1 MPPSWSTI
9 LFRSGI
15 ASWEQ
20 LERGIGV
27 TRLGRLRAGV
37 KKLFHAGIATWE
49 QLHSAVNPPA
59 ELYLTMAT
67 FNHVLL
73 ETLHM
78 PTQVYDMNRW
88 WSCRWRWMVSHC
100 ISSLINKWF
109 PTVCYTSCRL
119 MLPSYCSGMNEP
131 YVDLTSRFEK
141 TNSTVEF
148 CTTKLL
154 SPRRRFDAKMSRCGN
169 YHRPPSRVQD
179 IYWFPCFLR
188 EQSCSG
194 LQILNLP

>member
-1 MPPSWSTI
+1 
-9 LFRSGI
+9 
-15 ASWEQ
+15 
-20 LERGIGV
+20 
-27 TRLGRLRAGV
+27 
-37 KKLFHAGIATWE
+37 
-49 QLHSAVNPPA
+49 
-59 ELYLTMAT
+59 MAT

-78 PTQVYDMNRW
+78 PTQVYDINRW
-88 WSCRWRWMVSHC
+88 WSCCWRWMVSHC

-119 MLPSYCSGMNEP
+119 MLPSYRRGMNEQ

-141 TNSTVEF
+141 TNSTAEF

-154 SPRRRFDAKMSRCGN
+154 SSRRCFEAKMSRCGN

-179 IYWFPCFLR
+179 IYWFPCFWR

-194 LQILNLP
+194 LQILNLPQIRTGAWCLQVRHIKLLYGLKYWEVSRRTLSQKKLQRVI